1 MYASSIAAKPNP
13 PLRPNTPRSI
23 MKNLFLFSVL
33 LCCAQMLSAQSG
45 LVHGPYLH
53 VGTQESMVVRWR
65 TAQAE
70 VGEVRYGTDANTLD
84 QVATETAP
92 NTEHEVKVTGLSA
105 ATVYHYTIG
114 TTASSYNQADGS
126 YYFKTSPVASSTGPF
141 RMWVIGDFGNG
152 SQGQLAVRNS
162 YQDNHTDVHTDL
174 WLWLGDN
181 AYSDGTDAEYHEK
194 TFTVYPEQMRN
205 MVIWPCPGNHDYN
218 SVDLSD
224 NGPYYELLTMP
235 TEGEAGG
242 VPSGGERYY
251 SFDYGNVHILSLNTE
266 YLLDIVV
273 GGTAFQDWLE
283 ADLQATDKEW
293 VIVMFHQPPY
303 SKGTHDSDDNFSRP
317 QMMRQNVLPLLEQYG
332 VDLVLTG
339 HSHGYERSYLING
352 HYGTSNTWDAST
364 MLVNGTNGN
373 DNEGNA
379 YVKYTEG
386 ASPNKGT
393 VYAVVGCSGQKGSG
407 DSELNHPVMYMSTE
421 DYHGSMIIDVAGPEL
436 TARFIDTTGVALDEF
451 TIRKSDATSVQT
463 LDHDRGIYMNAF
475 PNPFHETF
483 TIEFRTEQQEEV
495 TLTVTDIN
503 GRAVQTFAPKTY
515 PAGTHQLTC
524 TPSASVANGIYMVEL
539 HTSDRLSAKRL
550 VRME

>member
-1 MYASSIAAKPNP
+1 
-13 PLRPNTPRSI
+13 
-23 MKNLFLFSVL
+23 
-33 LCCAQMLSAQSG
+33 
-45 LVHGPYLH
+45 
-53 VGTQESMVVRWR
+53 MVVRWR
-65 TAQAE
+65 TTQAE
-70 VGEVRYGTDANTLD
+70 IGELRYGIDANNLS
-84 QVATETAP
+84 QVAVEAGP
-92 NTEHEVKVTGLSA
+92 VTEHEIKVTGLNA
-105 ATVYHYTIG
+105 ATLYHYTVGAVG
-114 TTASSYNQADGS
+114 TGYHQADGD
-126 YYFKTSPVASSTGPF
+126 YYFKTSPIPGSTDSV
-141 RMWVIGDFGNG
+141 RIWVIGDFGNG
-152 SQGQLAVRNS
+152 SQGQRAVRDA
-162 YQDNHTDVHTDL
+162 YMDNHTGVHTDV

-181 AYSDGTDAEYHEK
+181 AYSDGTDQEYQEK
-194 TFTVYPEQMRN
+194 VFAVYPEPMRN
-205 MVIWPCPGNHDYN
+205 MVIWPCPGNHDYG
-218 SVDLSD
+218 SVDLTD
-224 NGPYYELLTMP
+224 NGPYYELFTMP
-235 TEGEAGG
+235 ENGEAGG
-242 VPSGGERYY
+242 VASGRERYY
-251 SFDYGNVHILSLNTE
+251 SFDYGNIHVVSLNTE
-266 YLLDIVV
+266 YLLDIAV

-283 ADLQATDKEW
+283 QDLQANTKDW
-293 VIVMFHQPPY
+293 TIVIFHQPPY
-303 SKGTHDSDDNFSRP
+303 TKGTHDSDDNFSRS
-317 QMMRQNVLPLLEQYG
+317 QMMRQNVLPILEQYG

-352 HYGTSNTWDAST
+352 HHGTSSTWNAAT

-386 ASPNKGT
+386 ATPNKGT

-451 TIRKSDATSVQT
+451 TIRKTDATSVQT
-463 LDHDRGIYMNAF
+463 IDHERGIYMNAF

-515 PAGTHQLTC
+515 MAGTHQLTC